1 MASSKKFVPS
11 ICAWTAFTTL
21 VSGTAAQALDAPGAA
36 APSPSTSKP
45 PFTDVPGSILPQF
58 PKQGPPQLSDTKIDE
73 EITLKLPSRS
83 ELMPV
88 GANLPVIRLEA
99 SYNQP
104 VGLKDVV
111 NFAALYNLQIG
122 ITREQMRQQKW
133 LLVGALGRF
142 APDALMSYRTQFQ
155 AGSTLIG
162 GILPVSF
169 ATPNAN
175 ATAGFRYYGAQGGR
189 VLFGA
194 LQQKHNFLASKSN
207 ARRATNDVL
216 RDVARQYYE
225 LVRAQSFL
233 EIRVRAVETSRAQLV
248 LNKQL
253 ENAGSGT
260 YFNVLQAD
268 TQLAQDELQLL
279 RQEVLFRTSAI
290 ALAKLLNLDLNAN
303 LMTVDTKVQKVRLV
317 DPSLDIN
324 ALMRIAI
331 KYRPELKQFE
341 ELRLAARR
349 NIQVQAAPL
358 YPQMQFF
365 GAYTG
370 NGATLGPGNRVQ
382 PGSFSLVPLSGTA
395 GTPLSSSGSGG
406 SSGGGTTSAGISPA
420 GALFTPASIQ
430 RRQMRLSY
438 NIGIQVDWNYF
449 NLGIPDIGN
458 VQAAR
463 HNARVALL
471 QANQQFLDV
480 LEQVRVAYLTSLI
493 AEREVDVTSRAVASS
508 SEQLRLA
515 RVRLANGVGTNIDVL
530 QAQQVWTNSLIN
542 KADAIL
548 RFNVAQVQLLHDI
561 GVISTDTL
569 TSGRLAKE

>member
-1 MASSKKFVPS
+1 MGSGKIYVLLVCS
-11 ICAWTAFTTL
+11 WTALSTIINCTP
-21 VSGTAAQALDAPGAA
+21 ALAVDLPGAA
-36 APSPSTSKP
+36 APSGSLSR
-45 PFTDVPGSILPQF
+45 PFTDVPSTIVPQF
-58 PKQGPPQLSDTKIDE
+58 PKQGPPQLSDTKINE
-73 EITLKLPSRS
+73 EIDLKLPARS

-99 SYNQP
+99 RYNQP

-122 ITREQMRQQKW
+122 ISREQMRQQKW
-133 LLVGALGRF
+133 LLIGALGRF

-155 AGSTLIG
+155 SGSSLIG

-169 ATPNAN
+169 STPNAN
-175 ATAGFRYYGAQGGR
+175 ANAGFRYYGAQGGR
-189 VLFGA
+189 ILFGA

-207 ARRATNDVL
+207 VRRTANDIL

-253 ENAGSGT
+253 ENAGTGT

-290 ALAKLLNLDLNAN
+290 ALAKTLNLDMSAN
-303 LMTVDTKVQKVRLV
+303 LMTVDTKVKKVRLI

-365 GAYTG
+365 GSYTG

-382 PGSFSLVPLSGTA
+382 PGSFSFVPLSGTPNGVPLTGGGGSSA
-395 GTPLSSSGSGG
+395 GGGGSGG
-406 SSGGGTTSAGISPA
+406 GVFPA
-420 GALFTPASIQ
+420 GATFTPASIQ

-438 NIGIQVDWNYF
+438 QIGIQVDWNYF
-449 NLGIPDIGN
+449 NLGIPDLSN

-480 LEQVRVAYLTSLI
+480 LEQVRTSYLTSLI
-493 AEREVDVTSRAVASS
+493 SEREVDVTSRAVASS

-548 RFNVAQVQLLHDI
+548 RFNVAQVVLLHDI
-561 GVISTDTL
+561 GIISTDTL
-569 TSGRLAKE
+569 TSGKLVKE

>member
-1 MASSKKFVPS
+1 MGSGKIYVPLVCS
-11 ICAWTAFTTL
+11 WTALSTL
-21 VSGTAAQALDAPGAA
+21 INCTPAIAVDLPGAA
-36 APSPSTSKP
+36 APSGSLSR
-45 PFTDVPGSILPQF
+45 PFTDVPSAIQPQF
-58 PKQGPPQLSDTKIDE
+58 PKQGPPQLSDTKINE
-73 EITLKLPSRS
+73 EIDLKLPSRS

-99 SYNQP
+99 RYNQP

-111 NFAALYNLQIG
+111 NFAALYNLDIG
-122 ITREQMRQQKW
+122 ISREQMRQQKW

-155 AGSTLIG
+155 SGSSLIG

-169 ATPNAN
+169 STPNAN
-175 ATAGFRYYGAQGGR
+175 ANAGFRYYGAQGGR
-189 VLFGA
+189 ILFGA

-207 ARRATNDVL
+207 VRRTSNDIL

-253 ENAGSGT
+253 ENAGTGT

-290 ALAKLLNLDLNAN
+290 ALARLLNMDMSAN
-303 LMTVDTKVQKVRLV
+303 LMTVDTKVQKVRLI
-317 DPSLDIN
+317 DPSMDIN

-365 GAYTG
+365 GSYTG

-382 PGSFSLVPLSGTA
+382 PGQFSLVPLTSQGPISG
-395 GTPLSSSGSGG
+395 GSGGGSGSGG
-406 SSGGGTTSAGISPA
+406 GGGGGLVFPA
-420 GALFTPASIQ
+420 GAAFTPASIQ

-438 NIGIQVDWNYF
+438 QIGIQVDWNYF
-449 NLGIPDIGN
+449 NLGIPDLSN

-471 QANQQFLDV
+471 QANQQFLNV
-480 LEQVRVAYLTSLI
+480 LEQVRTSYLTSLI

-548 RFNVAQVQLLHDI
+548 RFNVAQVVLLHDI

-569 TSGRLAKE
+569 TSGKLVKE